1 MLSRTSTLQHK
12 MSGVALQTPLL
23 IPSFSSKGFA
33 HSRESGKSEIAQIME
48 TSGEFLTET
57 CLISAYDIHYNHIP
71 GPADLPFRPELLV
84 LDSGGYDISTDRDYS
99 SVIDPLPAP
108 GEWSVAIWQ
117 SVVASFPDD
126 LPLVIVSYDHQ
137 DHRAP
142 FDEQVARARERFA
155 PHGQHLHSFLLKPET
170 KSQTTLDSALKKAGA
185 NAKALGLFDVVGI
198 TEKELGRSMLD
209 RMARTAL
216 LRRAMDEAGVTA
228 PLHIFGALDPLSVCL
243 YFLSG
248 AEMFDGL
255 TWIRYGYEDGRCL
268 YTHNL
273 GPLKYGLDATDNA
286 IKSRTLFGNYYFLQD
301 LQRRLREFEMTKNFT
316 KLQPHSALLSDAHDS
331 LRTRLKG
338 AI

>member
-1 MLSRTSTLQHK
+1 

-33 HSRESGKSEIAQIME
+33 HSRETRKSEIAQILE

-84 LDSGGYDISTDRDYS
+84 LDSGGYEISTDRDYS

-142 FDEQVARARERFA
+142 FDEQVARAREHFA
-155 PHGQHLHSFLLKPET
+155 PYRQHLHSFLLKPET
-170 KSQTTLDSALKKAGA
+170 KSQTTLDAVLKKAGA

-273 GPLKYGLDATDNA
+273 GPLKYGLDATDNT
-286 IKSRTLFGNYYFLQD
+286 IKSRALFGNYYFLQD
-301 LQRRLREFEMTKNFT
+301 LQRRLREFEMTKNFK